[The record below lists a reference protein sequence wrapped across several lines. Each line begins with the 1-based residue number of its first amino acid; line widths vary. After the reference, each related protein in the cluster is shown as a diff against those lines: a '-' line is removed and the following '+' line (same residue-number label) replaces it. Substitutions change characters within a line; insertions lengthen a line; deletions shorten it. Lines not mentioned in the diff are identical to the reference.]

1 MSIVKQ
7 KDKRTGTVYVYESK
21 SYWDKEKQQPR
32 SNRTLI
38 GKLDEETGE
47 IVPTDGRGKKRTER
61 KEPISGNAA
70 LCDEL
75 NQQLMEKDNLIKQM
89 SSRNKELEKE
99 LASLI
104 KEIKSI
110 LGKYEERKQP
120 RP

>member
-7 KDKRTGTVYVYESK
+7 KNKRTGTIYVYESK

-32 SNRTLI
+32 SKRTFL

-47 IVPTDGRGKKRTER
+47 IVPTDGRNKKRTESV
-61 KEPISGNAA
+61 SGNTS
-70 LCDEL
+70 LCDVR
-75 NQQLMEKDNLIKQM
+75 NQQLREKDILIKQL
-89 SSRNKELEKE
+89 SIRNKELEKG
-99 LASLI
+99 LASLLD
-104 KEIKSI
+104 EIKNI